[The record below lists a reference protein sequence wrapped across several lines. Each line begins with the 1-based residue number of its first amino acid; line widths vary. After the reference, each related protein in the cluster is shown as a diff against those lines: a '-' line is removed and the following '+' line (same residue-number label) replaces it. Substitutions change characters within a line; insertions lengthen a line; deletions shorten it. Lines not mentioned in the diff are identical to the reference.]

1 MWSKFTKKT
10 FCWFPL
16 PKRLKFYLF
25 TESYKTLIFLMFC
38 HVDLAIA
45 IFPSIILFLC
55 CLLWAVFFKLLPPT
69 LSAISVNNTGS
80 NLILASSLKTKE
92 NDRNHSGWH
101 IKSER
106 LKWFKTRN
114 GGECFCKQKADTNF
128 SQFHIF
134 IYLSLFQQYKALYN
148 QGYIRCHPA

>member
-1 MWSKFTKKT
+1 MLNVIKIYEENLLLVSIAQTTKI
-10 FCWFPL
+10 L
-16 PKRLKFYLF
+16 PILK
-25 TESYKTLIFLMFC
+25 SYKTLIFLMFC

-92 NDRNHSGWH
+92 NGRNHSG
-101 IKSER
+101 
-106 LKWFKTRN
+106 
-114 GGECFCKQKADTNF
+114 
-128 SQFHIF
+128 
-134 IYLSLFQQYKALYN
+134 
-148 QGYIRCHPA
+148 